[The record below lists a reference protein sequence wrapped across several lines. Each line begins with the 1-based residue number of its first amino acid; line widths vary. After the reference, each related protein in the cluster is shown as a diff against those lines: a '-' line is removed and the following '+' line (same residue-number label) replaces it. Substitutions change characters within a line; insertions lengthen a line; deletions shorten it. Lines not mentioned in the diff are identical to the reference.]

1 MVREPRPRSSG
12 GDGPLPDAKR
22 MCTSGSAAADLVLDD
37 LPGVDLVLDDPSG
50 SVGGGPAT
58 APAGSPAGS
67 DGCVAAG
74 AADAAAPPAPPPS
87 PPPLGLM
94 GLPDSVLS
102 TIIDAMDVQT
112 RVRFGRTCTAA
123 AAAALSCL
131 PLIIFKA
138 VFVPTRPP
146 ATLNPAGGAERPY
159 LSGGVA
165 YTPAQ
170 AAAAGMAATA
180 LARYGDAAFAR
191 RYVNY
196 RPRVRRKEPH
206 CAATLRAY
214 VDAATTGR
222 RPPFWLPDVPLSL
235 SVAASLFRVP
245 PTVAPWAAAAVA
257 VGGRPTPCHR
267 GHYVDFV
274 TVLRM
279 VATTAGTP
287 DALTALAPRLHGNAN
302 AAADRSERSCLAQRT
317 YRVMRYARGLEA
329 APWDTLMLAPLH
341 ASPATVA
348 FLAGRR
354 GSSAAAV
361 GAAADRLAAVYAVLP
376 RDVAMRV
383 RAPRSPAQMRAAK
396 AVTAA
401 AARLTR
407 RKTADAAAAEVV
419 AMITGG
425 ERARAATGEANTPVP
440 LPTDDEFDDIWGD
453 DWRY

>member
-1 MVREPRPRSSG
+1 
-12 GDGPLPDAKR
+12 

-37 LPGVDLVLDDPSG
+37 LPGVDLVLDNLSG

-58 APAGSPAGS
+58 AAAGSPAGR
-67 DGCVAAG
+67 DGCVDAG

-94 GLPDSVLS
+94 DLPDSVLA

-159 LSGGVA
+159 LSSGVA

-235 SVAASLFRVP
+235 SIAASLFRVP
-245 PTVAPWAAAAVA
+245 PTVAPWAAAATA

-329 APWDTLMLAPLH
+329 APWDMLMLAPLH

-376 RDVAMRV
+376 RDVAVRV

-453 DWRY
+453 NWRY